1 MIAIN
6 KGLSKLINPPNFKV
20 IVRILTVLC
29 QVVCLTVPVVVMYL
43 SHVEDVMLGIVF
55 HCSS

>member
-1 MIAIN
+1 MININ

-29 QVVCLTVPVVVMYL
+29 LVVCLTVPVVVMYL
-43 SHVEDVMLGIVF
+43 NHVQYI
-55 HCSS
+55 CSAG